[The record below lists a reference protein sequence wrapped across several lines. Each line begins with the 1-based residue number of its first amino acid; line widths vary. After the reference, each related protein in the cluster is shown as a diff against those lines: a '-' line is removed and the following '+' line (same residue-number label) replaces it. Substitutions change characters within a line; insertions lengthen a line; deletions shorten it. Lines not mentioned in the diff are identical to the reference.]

1 METLAVGTIVAKN
14 YLPFARVLAE
24 SFRRHHPAVPFFVVL
39 ADEVDGYFDPAAES
53 FSMLTLRDLA
63 IPQLERFCFHN
74 SRQQL
79 ITATKPYLL
88 SYLLDQGFASA
99 VFLDADILVLGNLDP
114 LFAVV
119 QRHAIVLTPHLLAPL
134 KGPARETRE
143 LNILLSGTYNG
154 GFLGVSDKASSRSF
168 LAWWQ
173 DRLYEHCCHAV
184 ERGMHYDQHWLDLV
198 PVYFDGVHILRDPTY
213 NVAYWS
219 LPERSGYLRENF
231 SPADTEACRF
241 FHFSGF
247 DPEQPPAVT
256 RYSPRLTMGNVGP
269 ASSLFGHY
277 ATLLTAA
284 GYQAAKNW
292 PYAYGCFD
300 NGVAIPRIARQL
312 YQALGQ
318 GAKRFG
324 DPRCAGG
331 TASYFHWLNEP
342 IDSCPDPALVLTQ
355 VWRAIYEQRPDLHVA
370 FPNPQGADRRD
381 FLKWAGNYGVRE
393 MNIPGSFVPSGW
405 ET

>member
-24 SFRRHHPAVPFFVVL
+24 SFRRHHPDIPLFVVL
-39 ADEVDGYFDPAAES
+39 ADEVDGYFDPTAES
-53 FSMLTLRDLA
+53 FSMLTLCDLA
-63 IPQLERFCFHN
+63 IPQLERFCFQN

-79 ITATKPYLL
+79 ITAAKPYLL

-99 VFLDADILVLGNLDP
+99 VFLDADILILGNLDP

-134 KGPARETRE
+134 KGSGREARE

-154 GFLGVSDKASSRSF
+154 GFLGVSDTPSSRLF

-173 DRLYEHCCHAV
+173 DRLYEHCRHAV

-198 PVYFDGVHILRDPTY
+198 PVYFSDVHILRDPTY

-219 LPERSGYLRENF
+219 LPERNAQVPENP
-231 SPADTEACRF
+231 SPADTQSCRF

-247 DPEQPPAVT
+247 DPEQPPAVS

-269 ASSLFGHY
+269 AVSLFDHY
-277 ATLLTAA
+277 VTLLGVA
-284 GYQAAKNW
+284 GYYVTKNW
-292 PYAYGCFD
+292 PYAYGYFD

-312 YQALGQ
+312 YQALGH
-318 GAKRFG
+318 AAERFG
-324 DPRCAGG
+324 NPHRAGG
-331 TASYFHWLNEP
+331 TGSYFDWLNEP
-342 IDSCPDPALVLTQ
+342 IDSCPDPALMLTQ
-355 VWRAIYEQRPDLHVA
+355 LWRAIYEQRPDLQVA
-370 FPNPQGADRRD
+370 FPDPQGANRRD
-381 FLKWAGNYGVRE
+381 FAEWAANFGVKE
-393 MNIPGSFVPSGW
+393 MSLPGSFVPSGW